1 MAKVFTLSV
10 VADAAITS
18 YVRGKESQAKK
29 DAKLLDILQA
39 EGVVS
44 SMLIAPEK
52 GLDRTVYTGILTAI
66 IMGFDVSKQKLLAT
80 PTKGMTD
87 AQKKAKFKVQQS
99 VGGWMG
105 TLKRDLSSREAKA
118 KAAEAAEAAEA
129 AGEEV
134 EKEAKSTFES
144 RLKRDLT
151 KYIAQ
156 IEKLEGAQ
164 FTVIK
169 MLELLRSASALI
181 K

>member
-1 MAKVFTLSV
+1 MAKLFKLSV

-18 YVRGKESQAKK
+18 YVKGKEGQEKR
-29 DAKLLDILQA
+29 DGKLLDIMQA
-39 EGVVS
+39 EGMTS
-44 SMLIAPEK
+44 GMLKAPEK
-52 GLDRTVYTGILTAI
+52 GQDRTVYAGILTAI
-66 IMGFDVSKQKLLAT
+66 TMGFAVSKQNLLTA

-87 AQKKAKFKVQQS
+87 AHKKAKRAAQMS
-99 VGGWMG
+99 LGAYVGNI
-105 TLKRDLSSREAKA
+105 KRDLLAREAKA
-118 KAAEAAEAAEA
+118 AAAAAAE

-164 FTVIK
+164 FTVTK
-169 MLELLRSASALI
+169 MLDYLRNASALI